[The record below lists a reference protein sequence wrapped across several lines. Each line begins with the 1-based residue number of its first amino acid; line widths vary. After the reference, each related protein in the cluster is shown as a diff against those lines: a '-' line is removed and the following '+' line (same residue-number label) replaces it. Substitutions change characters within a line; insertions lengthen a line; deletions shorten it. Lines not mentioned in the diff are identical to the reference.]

1 MHAATAVP
9 RYSVTEGITDGTVN
23 PGRRLLYPRGAPAP
37 APHPLTGVEH
47 GSCETTQ
54 HPELEPIFT
63 ELAQRWIDAGLALPG
78 QHDEEWTILTRSP
91 WPAR

>member
-1 MHAATAVP
+1 MELSTRDGDSSTREEPPPP
-9 RYSVTEGITDGTVN
+9 RRT
-23 PGRRLLYPRGAPAP
+23 
-37 APHPLTGVEH
+37 PLTGVEH